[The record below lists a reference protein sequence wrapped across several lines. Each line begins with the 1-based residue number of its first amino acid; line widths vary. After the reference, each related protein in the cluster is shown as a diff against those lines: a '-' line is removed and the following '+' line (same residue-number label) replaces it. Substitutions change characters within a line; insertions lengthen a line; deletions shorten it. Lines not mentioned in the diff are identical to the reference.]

1 MSCSKQISSISFA
14 EIIKDRSA
22 IVRTH
27 ESYIFAVDL
36 ATVMTGANQNYA
48 SQVSAL
54 LRIPTNAKCING
66 KISTFQVLNRLPDS
80 TFPSNNFIEK
90 QLSQHGGPKTKLVS
104 FNDAL
109 QLIMVLPGK
118 LAKETR
124 QKFADILKRFMA
136 GDQSMHDELDANAK
150 SDSPI
155 AQMARGSLQ
164 EDYALGF
171 KRRREELELMKLEE
185 EIKAMTQSR
194 IMNLE
199 SNLNRISDPKSNPG
213 LEERTRL
220 LLKDTYM
227 NLLLNQPA
235 GAKTDETSSLNK
247 PISIASVAAEL
258 GYKPTTNDAKKIGK
272 SIKKAYVKKY
282 GNDPPKHEQVCEG
295 RVTRVNSYM
304 ERDRSLVEE
313 ALHAFFGKDSSVASN
328 DSGI

>member
-54 LRIPTNAKCING
+54 PRIPTNAKCING
-66 KISTFQVLNRLPDS
+66 EISTFQVLNRLPDS
-80 TFPSNNFIEK
+80 TFPSKNFVEK

-155 AQMARGSLQ
+155 AQMARESLAADGWAVQ
-164 EDYALGF
+164 Y
-171 KRRREELELMKLEE
+171 KRRREELELKNMEEDYMMKRQTRMADLQEKLRGVSSKE
-185 EIKAMTQSR
+185 
-194 IMNLE
+194 N
-199 SNLNRISDPKSNPG
+199 SDG
-213 LEERTRL
+213 LEERARL
-220 LLKDTYM
+220 LLKDNFM
-227 NLLLNQPA
+227 SLLMGNHQILA
-235 GAKTDETSSLNK
+235 ADESSPNK
-247 PISIASVAAEL
+247 PISIASVANEL
-258 GYKPTTNDAKKIGK
+258 GFKPSTNDSKKIGK

-282 GNDPPKHEQVCEG
+282 GDDPPKHEQVCDG
-295 RVTRVNSYM
+295 RVTRVNSYT
-304 ERDRSLVEE
+304 ERDRDLVEE
-313 ALHAFFGKDSSVASN
+313 ALHAYFAKDTSVASN
-328 DSGI
+328 DSGF